1 MRNRFIKFGNS
12 STTLL
17 CVLTILI
24 SLIMGK
30 FLGRSNLYNFETG
43 FYIIAGISTLVWI
56 VCLMF
61 VLWGNKDIKA
71 MSKRPRIL
79 LETVCSALF
88 LVWTLIALGPIE
100 TLIWLPFVIWNLFR
114 SYKRIYI

>member
-1 MRNRFIKFGNS
+1 MRNRFINFGNS

-17 CVLTILI
+17 CVLTILL

-30 FLGRSNLYNFETG
+30 FSGKSNLYNFESG
-43 FYIIAGISTLVWI
+43 FYLIAGISTLVWI

-61 VLWGNKDIKA
+61 VLWGNKNIKA
-71 MSKRPRIL
+71 MPAKPRIL
-79 LETVCSALF
+79 LETVCSVLF
-88 LVWTLIALGPIE
+88 LGWTLIALGTIE
-100 TLIWLPFVIWNLFR
+100 TLIWLPFVVWNLIR